1 MARNPELIKSNID
14 EDLNHDIEVSN
25 VPNFDIA
32 DYDLSNPKDFKKYVI
47 RIERVCRNS
56 YEYKS
61 FISFLR
67 DYAGFNK
74 CSVMTN
80 ISNEID
86 RGVKIHIHH
95 HPLTL
100 FDIVSTII
108 NKNIAEGLSTEE
120 NIIAREVMYNH
131 YTLKVGLIPLSETVH
146 ELVHNQYLFI
156 PNDVVFGNWKAFIE
170 TYKDYIPLETIS
182 NIEKSE
188 KMSQE
193 YDYEDNTKILDYGFV
208 HVQVDDSDYQPSTE
222 KLYEKINTTLNEI
235 KAKTDF

>member
-1 MARNPELIKSNID
+1 MARNPELIKSSID
-14 EDLNHDIEVSN
+14 EESNHDIEISN
-25 VPNFDIA
+25 VTSFDIS
-32 DYDLSNPKDFKKYVI
+32 DYDLSNPKEFKKYVV
-47 RIERVCRNS
+47 RLERVCRNS

-67 DYAGFNK
+67 DYAVFNK
-74 CSVMTN
+74 CSVMAN
-80 ISNEID
+80 VSNEMD

-100 FDIVSTII
+100 FDIVATIV
-108 NKNIAEGLSTEE
+108 NKNIAQGLSTDE

-131 YTLKVGLIPLSETVH
+131 YTLKVGVIPLSETVH

-156 PNDVVFGNWKAFIE
+156 PNNVVFGNWKAFME
-170 TYKDYIPLETIS
+170 EYKDYVPMETTT

-188 KMSQE
+188 VMSQE
-193 YDYEDNTKILDYGFV
+193 YDYEDNAKILDTGFV
-208 HVQVDDSDYQPSTE
+208 HVQVDDIDYQPDTE

-235 KAKTDF
+235 KAKTDV